1 MARALIQNTLLQP
14 HVQAAMTAGYHTICV
29 FRRIVTGHSGDVT
42 ADSGIVTGRSGI
54 VTEAVLEGFK
64 GCV

>member
-1 MARALIQNTLLQP
+1 M
-14 HVQAAMTAGYHTICV
+14 CV
-29 FRRIVTGHSGDVT
+29 FRLIVTGRSGNVT

-54 VTEAVLEGFK
+54 VTEAVLEGLK